1 MHTATLNDSEIAER
15 VAVLKRFRTLLEQQR
30 LKFREYL
37 TVLEKQEKSICDEN
51 TDAVLQHTELE
62 ESIIAEI
69 FTIQKVIDPL
79 EYMYTNICKN
89 EHSDI
94 PHLKTDLDDL
104 QKRVLAQNKKNRELL
119 RTHITGLRQQIASLK
134 RPYAHKESIY
144 AGTARTATILNN
156 IHIHSAN
163 GISYFIFLGFCVTFA
178 V

>member
-1 MHTATLNDSEIAER
+1 MHTAKLNDSEIAER
-15 VAVLKRFRTLLEQQR
+15 VAVLKRFRSLLEQQR

-37 TVLEKQEKSICDEN
+37 TVLEKQEKSISDEN

-89 EHSDI
+89 EHSGI

-104 QKRVLAQNKKNRELL
+104 QKRVLAQNKRNRELL
-119 RTHITGLRQQIASLK
+119 QTHITGLRQQIASLK

-144 AGTARTATILNN
+144 ASTARTAALVDL
-156 IHIHSAN
+156 S
-163 GISYFIFLGFCVTFA
+163 L
-178 V
+178 

>member
-1 MHTATLNDSEIAER
+1 MHTAKLNDSEIAER
-15 VAVLKRFRTLLEQQR
+15 VAVLKRFRSLLEQQR

-37 TVLEKQEKSICDEN
+37 TVLEKQEKSISDEN

-104 QKRVLAQNKKNRELL
+104 QKRVLAQNKRNRELL
-119 RTHITGLRQQIASLK
+119 QTHITGLRQQIASLK

-144 AGTARTATILNN
+144 ASTALTAALVDL
-156 IHIHSAN
+156 S
-163 GISYFIFLGFCVTFA
+163 L
-178 V
+178 

>member
-1 MHTATLNDSEIAER
+1 MHTAKLNDSEIAER
-15 VAVLKRFRTLLEQQR
+15 VAVLKRFRSLLGQQR

-37 TVLEKQEKSICDEN
+37 TVLEKQEKSISDEN

-104 QKRVLAQNKKNRELL
+104 QKRVLAQNKRNRELL
-119 RTHITGLRQQIASLK
+119 QTHITGLRQQIASLK

-144 AGTARTATILNN
+144 ASTARTAALVDL
-156 IHIHSAN
+156 S
-163 GISYFIFLGFCVTFA
+163 L
-178 V
+178 

>member
-1 MHTATLNDSEIAER
+1 MHTAKLNDSEIAER
-15 VAVLKRFRTLLEQQR
+15 VAVLKRFRSLLEQQR

-37 TVLEKQEKSICDEN
+37 TVLEKQEKSISDEN

-104 QKRVLAQNKKNRELL
+104 QKRVLAQNKRNRELL
-119 RTHITGLRQQIASLK
+119 QTHITGLRQQIASLK
-134 RPYAHKESIY
+134 RPYAHKESI
-144 AGTARTATILNN
+144 
-156 IHIHSAN
+156 
-163 GISYFIFLGFCVTFA
+163 
-178 V
+178 

>member
-1 MHTATLNDSEIAER
+1 MYTATLNDSEIAER
-15 VAVLKRFRTLLEQQR
+15 IAVLKRFRTLLEQQR

-37 TVLEKQEKSICDEN
+37 TVLEKQEKSISDEN

-89 EHSDI
+89 TGDSDI
-94 PHLKTDLDDL
+94 PHLKTDLDNL
-104 QKRVLAQNKKNRELL
+104 QKRVLDQNKKNRELL

-144 AGTARTATILNN
+144 AGTARTAALVDL
-156 IHIHSAN
+156 S
-163 GISYFIFLGFCVTFA
+163 L
-178 V
+178 

>member
-1 MHTATLNDSEIAER
+1 MHTAKLNDSEIAER
-15 VAVLKRFRTLLEQQR
+15 VAVLKRFRSLLEQQR

-37 TVLEKQEKSICDEN
+37 TVLEKQEKSISDEN

-104 QKRVLAQNKKNRELL
+104 QKRVLAQNKRNRELL
-119 RTHITGLRQQIASLK
+119 QTHITGLRQQIASLK

-144 AGTARTATILNN
+144 VSTARTAALVDL
-156 IHIHSAN
+156 S
-163 GISYFIFLGFCVTFA
+163 L
-178 V
+178 

>member
-1 MHTATLNDSEIAER
+1 MHTAKLNDSEIAER
-15 VAVLKRFRTLLEQQR
+15 VAVLKRFRSLLEQQR

-37 TVLEKQEKSICDEN
+37 TVLEKQEKSISDEN

-104 QKRVLAQNKKNRELL
+104 QKRVLAQNKRNRELL
-119 RTHITGLRQQIASLK
+119 QTHITGLRQQIASLK

-144 AGTARTATILNN
+144 ASTARTAALVEL
-156 IHIHSAN
+156 S
-163 GISYFIFLGFCVTFA
+163 L
-178 V
+178 

>member
-1 MHTATLNDSEIAER
+1 MYTATLNDSEIAER
-15 VAVLKRFRTLLEQQR
+15 VAVLKRFRTLLEEQR

-37 TVLEKQEKSICDEN
+37 TVLEKQEKSIADEN
-51 TDAVLQHTELE
+51 SDAVLRHTELE

-79 EYMYTNICKN
+79 EYMYTNICRN
-89 EHSDI
+89 TEHSDI

-144 AGTARTATILNN
+144 AGTARTAALIDL
-156 IHIHSAN
+156 S
-163 GISYFIFLGFCVTFA
+163 L
-178 V
+178 

>member
-1 MHTATLNDSEIAER
+1 MHTAKLNDSEIAER
-15 VAVLKRFRTLLEQQR
+15 VAVLKRFRSLLEQQR

-37 TVLEKQEKSICDEN
+37 TVLEKQEKSISDEN

-104 QKRVLAQNKKNRELL
+104 QKRGLAQNKRNRELL
-119 RTHITGLRQQIASLK
+119 QTHITGLRQQIASLK

-144 AGTARTATILNN
+144 ASTARTAALVDL
-156 IHIHSAN
+156 S
-163 GISYFIFLGFCVTFA
+163 L
-178 V
+178 

>member
-1 MHTATLNDSEIAER
+1 MHTAKLNDSEIAER
-15 VAVLKRFRTLLEQQR
+15 VAVLKRFRSLLEQQR

-37 TVLEKQEKSICDEN
+37 TVLEKQEKSISDEN

-104 QKRVLAQNKKNRELL
+104 QKRVLAQNKRNRELL
-119 RTHITGLRQQIASLK
+119 QTHITGLRQQIASSK

-144 AGTARTATILNN
+144 ASTARTAALVDL
-156 IHIHSAN
+156 S
-163 GISYFIFLGFCVTFA
+163 L
-178 V
+178 

>member
-1 MHTATLNDSEIAER
+1 MHTAKLNDSEIAER
-15 VAVLKRFRTLLEQQR
+15 VAVLKRFRSLLEQQR

-37 TVLEKQEKSICDEN
+37 TVLEKQEKSISDEN
-51 TDAVLQHTELE
+51 TDAVLQNTELE

-104 QKRVLAQNKKNRELL
+104 QKRVLAQNKRNRELL
-119 RTHITGLRQQIASLK
+119 QTHITGLRQQIASLK

-144 AGTARTATILNN
+144 ASTARTAALVDL
-156 IHIHSAN
+156 S
-163 GISYFIFLGFCVTFA
+163 L
-178 V
+178 

>member
-1 MHTATLNDSEIAER
+1 MHTAKLNDSEIAER
-15 VAVLKRFRTLLEQQR
+15 VAVLKRFRSLLEQQR

-37 TVLEKQEKSICDEN
+37 TVLEKQEKSISDEN

-104 QKRVLAQNKKNRELL
+104 QTRVLAQNKRNRELL
-119 RTHITGLRQQIASLK
+119 QTHITGLRQQIASLK

-144 AGTARTATILNN
+144 VSTARTAALVDL
-156 IHIHSAN
+156 S
-163 GISYFIFLGFCVTFA
+163 L
-178 V
+178 

>member
-1 MHTATLNDSEIAER
+1 MYTATLNDSEIAER
-15 VAVLKRFRTLLEQQR
+15 VAVLKRFRTLLEKQR

-37 TVLEKQEKSICDEN
+37 TVLEKQEKSIADEN
-51 TDAVLQHTELE
+51 SDAVLRHTELE

-79 EYMYTNICKN
+79 EYMYTNICRN
-89 EHSDI
+89 TEHSDI

-144 AGTARTATILNN
+144 AGTARTAAIIDL
-156 IHIHSAN
+156 S
-163 GISYFIFLGFCVTFA
+163 L
-178 V
+178 

>member
-1 MHTATLNDSEIAER
+1 MYTATLNDSEIAER
-15 VAVLKRFRTLLEQQR
+15 VAVLKRFRTLLEKQR

-37 TVLEKQEKSICDEN
+37 TVLEKQEKSIADEN
-51 TDAVLQHTELE
+51 SDAVLRHTELE

-79 EYMYTNICKN
+79 EYMYTNICRN
-89 EHSDI
+89 TEHSDI
-94 PHLKTDLDDL
+94 PHLKPDLDDL

-144 AGTARTATILNN
+144 AGTARTAAIIDL
-156 IHIHSAN
+156 S
-163 GISYFIFLGFCVTFA
+163 L
-178 V
+178 

>member
-37 TVLEKQEKSICDEN
+37 TVLEKQEKNISTEN
-51 TDAVLQHTELE
+51 TDAVLRHTELE

-144 AGTARTATILNN
+144 AGTARTAALVDL
-156 IHIHSAN
+156 S
-163 GISYFIFLGFCVTFA
+163 L
-178 V
+178 

>member
-15 VAVLKRFRTLLEQQR
+15 VAVLKRFRSLLEQQR
-30 LKFREYL
+30 LKFHEYL
-37 TVLEKQEKSICDEN
+37 TVLEKQEKSISDEN

-79 EYMYTNICKN
+79 EYMYTAMCNN
-89 EHSDI
+89 TAHTDI
-94 PHLKTDLDDL
+94 PRLKTDLDDL

-119 RTHITGLRQQIASLK
+119 QTHITGLRQQIASLK

-144 AGTARTATILNN
+144 AGAARTATLVDL
-156 IHIHSAN
+156 S
-163 GISYFIFLGFCVTFA
+163 L
-178 V
+178 

>member
-1 MHTATLNDSEIAER
+1 M
-15 VAVLKRFRTLLEQQR
+15 
-30 LKFREYL
+30 
-37 TVLEKQEKSICDEN
+37 VLEKQEKSISDEN
-51 TDAVLQHTELE
+51 ADAVLQHTELE

-89 EHSDI
+89 TQHSDI

-119 RTHITGLRQQIASLK
+119 QTHIAGLRQQIASLK

-144 AGTARTATILNN
+144 AGTARTAALVDL
-156 IHIHSAN
+156 S
-163 GISYFIFLGFCVTFA
+163 L
-178 V
+178 

>member
-1 MHTATLNDSEIAER
+1 MHTAKLNDSEIAER
-15 VAVLKRFRTLLEQQR
+15 VAVLKRFRSLLEQQR

-37 TVLEKQEKSICDEN
+37 TVLEKQEKSISDEN

-104 QKRVLAQNKKNRELL
+104 QKRVLAQNKRNRELL
-119 RTHITGLRQQIASLK
+119 QTHITGFRQQIASLK

-144 AGTARTATILNN
+144 ASTTRTAALVDL
-156 IHIHSAN
+156 S
-163 GISYFIFLGFCVTFA
+163 L
-178 V
+178 

>member
-1 MHTATLNDSEIAER
+1 MHKATLNDSEIAER

-119 RTHITGLRQQIASLK
+119 QTHIIGLRQQIASLK

-144 AGTARTATILNN
+144 AGTARTATLVDV
-156 IHIHSAN
+156 S
-163 GISYFIFLGFCVTFA
+163 L
-178 V
+178 

>member
-15 VAVLKRFRTLLEQQR
+15 VAVLKRFRLLLEQQR

-37 TVLEKQEKSICDEN
+37 MVLEKQEKSISDEN

-89 EHSDI
+89 TQHSDI

-119 RTHITGLRQQIASLK
+119 QTHIAGLRQQIASLK

-144 AGTARTATILNN
+144 AGTARTAALVDL
-156 IHIHSAN
+156 S
-163 GISYFIFLGFCVTFA
+163 L
-178 V
+178 

>member
-1 MHTATLNDSEIAER
+1 MYTATLNDSEIAKR

-37 TVLEKQEKSICDEN
+37 TVLEKQEKSISDEN

-104 QKRVLAQNKKNRELL
+104 QKRVLAQNKRNRELL
-119 RTHITGLRQQIASLK
+119 QTHITGLRQQIASLK

-144 AGTARTATILNN
+144 ASTTRTAALVDL
-156 IHIHSAN
+156 S
-163 GISYFIFLGFCVTFA
+163 L
-178 V
+178 

>member
-1 MHTATLNDSEIAER
+1 MHTAKLNDSEIAER
-15 VAVLKRFRTLLEQQR
+15 VAVLKRFRSLLEQQR

-37 TVLEKQEKSICDEN
+37 TVLEKQAKSISDEN

-104 QKRVLAQNKKNRELL
+104 QKRVLAQNKRNRELL
-119 RTHITGLRQQIASLK
+119 QTHITGLRQQIASLK

-144 AGTARTATILNN
+144 ASTARTAALVDL
-156 IHIHSAN
+156 S
-163 GISYFIFLGFCVTFA
+163 L
-178 V
+178 

>member
-1 MHTATLNDSEIAER
+1 MYTATLNDSEIAER
-15 VAVLKRFRTLLEQQR
+15 IAVLKRFRSLLEQQR

-37 TVLEKQEKSICDEN
+37 TVLEKQEKSISDEN

-104 QKRVLAQNKKNRELL
+104 QKRVLAQNKRNRELL
-119 RTHITGLRQQIASLK
+119 QTHITGLRQQIASLK

-144 AGTARTATILNN
+144 ASTARTAALVDL
-156 IHIHSAN
+156 S
-163 GISYFIFLGFCVTFA
+163 L
-178 V
+178 

>member
-119 RTHITGLRQQIASLK
+119 QTHIIGLRQQIASLK
-134 RPYAHKESIY
+134 RPYSHKESIY
-144 AGTARTATILNN
+144 AGTARTATLVDV
-156 IHIHSAN
+156 S
-163 GISYFIFLGFCVTFA
+163 L
-178 V
+178 

>member
-1 MHTATLNDSEIAER
+1 MHTAKLNDSEIAER
-15 VAVLKRFRTLLEQQR
+15 VAVLKRFRSLLEQQR

-37 TVLEKQEKSICDEN
+37 IVLEKQEKSISDEN

-104 QKRVLAQNKKNRELL
+104 QKRVLAQNKRNRELL
-119 RTHITGLRQQIASLK
+119 QTHITGLRQQIASLK

-144 AGTARTATILNN
+144 ASTARTAALVDL
-156 IHIHSAN
+156 S
-163 GISYFIFLGFCVTFA
+163 L
-178 V
+178 